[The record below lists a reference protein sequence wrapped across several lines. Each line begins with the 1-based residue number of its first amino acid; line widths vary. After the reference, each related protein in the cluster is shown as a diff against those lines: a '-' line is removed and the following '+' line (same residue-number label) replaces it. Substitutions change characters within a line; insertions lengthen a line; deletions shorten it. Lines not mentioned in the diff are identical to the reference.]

1 MAVIEAEHLRKYYGK
16 ARGIEDVT
24 LRVEEGEIF
33 GFIGPNGAGK
43 STTIRTLLN
52 YIFPSGGTATIF
64 GLDIVE
70 QSAKIRA
77 QVGYLPGEVGYYD
90 DMSVEALMR
99 YAAGFYLGGYP
110 AHRSHIDELL
120 DIFELDR
127 RRKIHALSQGNKKKV
142 GIVQAL
148 LHRPRLLILDEPTS
162 GLDPL
167 MQTRLFE
174 VLAGEHER
182 GATIFFSSHVL
193 SEVQKFCHRV
203 AIIKEGRILHV
214 EEMEKLRHGLFQKV
228 KVVFRQ
234 AGEDERVTAG
244 EGAGG
249 GQRTGG
255 GGGSRR
261 DEDARKGEA
270 GGLAQARAQALDIPG
285 VVHRG
290 VHGRTVELLFNG
302 DVNELVRRLA
312 AHDLE
317 SLWLEEPP
325 LEEVFLHYYEKEGRQ
340 P

>member
-1 MAVIEAEHLRKYYGK
+1 MAVIETERLRKYYGK

-24 LRVEEGEIF
+24 LTVEEGEIF

-52 YIFPSGGTATIF
+52 YIFPTGGTARVF

-70 QSAKIRA
+70 DSAQIRA

-90 DMSVEALMR
+90 DMSVEALMQ
-99 YAAGFYLGGYP
+99 YAAGFYQGGYSE
-110 AHRSHIDELL
+110 HRPRIDELL

-174 VLAGEHER
+174 VLAGEHKR

-203 AIIKEGRILHV
+203 AIIKEGRILRV
-214 EEMEKLRHGLFQKV
+214 EEVEKLRHGLFQKV
-228 KVVFRQ
+228 RVVFRQ
-234 AGEDERVTAG
+234 AGGD

-249 GQRTGG
+249 G
-255 GGGSRR
+255 
-261 DEDARKGEA
+261 EA
-270 GGLAQARAQALDIPG
+270 GVAAQAQALDLPG
-285 VVHRG
+285 VVHRA
-290 VHGRTVELLFNG
+290 VDGRTVELLFSG

-312 AHDLE
+312 RHDLE

-325 LEEVFLHYYEKEGRQ
+325 LEEVFLHYYEKEGR
-340 P
+340 